1 MRGAILKYIRLSLVA
16 VLFVKY
22 LVKTCEATVVLTAG
36 EGALECEEGYEEANG
51 IFPSVDKMRERFSG
65 VVVPT

>member
-1 MRGAILKYIRLSLVA
+1 MRQ
-16 VLFVKY
+16 
-22 LVKTCEATVVLTAG
+22 TVVLTAG
-36 EGALECEEGYEEANG
+36 EGTLECEEGYEEANG